1 MKIWSSSCS
10 FFGLFV
16 NSFAIGLAS
25 FFKILI
31 CEKKTYICCI
41 KMSLNIFE
49 LFDFYF
55 LLVFIISLFFM

>member
-16 NSFAIGLAS
+16 NSSAIGLVS
-25 FFKILI
+25 FFKFFI

-41 KMSLNIFE
+41 KMFLNILSYLN
-49 LFDFYF
+49 LFF
-55 LLVFIISLFFM
+55 LLVFIIF